1 MDAKHTPGPWQ
12 SQDEGG
18 VFLYDHPWSV
28 ENHEASTVSFTP
40 VHRNGCVIALVV
52 RTDWNDSQLE
62 RDARLIAASPDLLH
76 ALKALLAETTGPDEV
91 WAEGSAVKHARAAI
105 AKATGE

>member
-28 ENHEASTVSFTP
+28 ENHEASTVSFAP

-62 RDARLIAASPDLLH
+62 RDARLIAAFVGMIAGSLMPQFMQNRQEARH
-76 ALKALLAETTGPDEV
+76 HVAGLKAPTGQ
-91 WAEGSAVKHARAAI
+91 HL
-105 AKATGE
+105 